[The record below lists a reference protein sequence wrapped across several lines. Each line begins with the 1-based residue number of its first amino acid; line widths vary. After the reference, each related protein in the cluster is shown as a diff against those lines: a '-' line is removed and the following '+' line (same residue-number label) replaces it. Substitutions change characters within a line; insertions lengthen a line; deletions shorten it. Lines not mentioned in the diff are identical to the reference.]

1 MGTVDSW
8 GVGRPDFYKQAM
20 SSRPTILSL
29 QQTAWLQSNSYVVGA
44 QSVEID
50 DIYTVP
56 TGNVLELGG
65 GQVSAKDSVINRLR
79 LLSNNI
85 ELVGDYRYD
94 MIGDISLSS
103 MAGQT
108 LSAGDTL
115 TAYIYNNDTL
125 SSNISLTLSGVLK
138 RV

>member
-50 DIYTVP
+50 VIYTVP

-79 LLSNNI
+79 LVSNNI

-94 MIGDISLSS
+94 MLGDISLSS
-103 MAGQT
+103 LAGQT

-125 SSNISLTLSGVLK
+125 SSNISLTLSGVPK